1 MADVAARE
9 TTGSSLPTAWVT
21 TAASFGFALVQLD
34 VTIVNVALPRMASEL
49 QAGVSALQWIVDA
62 YALSFAVLLLLMGF
76 LGDRLG
82 ARRVY
87 LAGLGL
93 FALASLGCGFS
104 IDAPTLIIARA
115 AQGLAAAA
123 MLPNSLALI
132 NRATGH
138 DRRLRAKAIG
148 WWTASGS
155 IAIAAGPIVGGLLLG
170 VASWRSIFLINL
182 PVCAVGVWSTWRVPV
197 SAPKGSR
204 RSFDIQGQV
213 LAVLALAA
221 LTAAIIQA
229 RPMGWAHPFVYGGC
243 LVAMLA
249 SAGFIWIES
258 RSKAPMLPLD
268 FFSKPGFSPAVGY
281 GVMVNLTYYGIVF
294 VLSLY
299 LQRVHGYSALRTGLA
314 YLPLTAT
321 FFGVNVL
328 SGWLIGV
335 IGARPLMVIGA
346 LIDAGGFA
354 LLLLL
359 NAHSSYW
366 LMLPAFALLP
376 AGMGLGV
383 PAMTNTVLSAVQ
395 AESSGIASGV
405 LNAARQAGGAVGVAV
420 FGALA
425 GDGLTHV
432 VEGLH
437 VSAWISIGLLLLAAV
452 VAAVGVHPHGEKHP

>member
-1 MADVAARE
+1 MADAATRE
-9 TTGSSLPTAWVT
+9 NGSSLSVPRVT
-21 TAASFGFALVQLD
+21 VAASFGFALVQLD

-49 QAGVSALQWIVDA
+49 GASVSALQWIVDA

-76 LGDRLG
+76 LGDRWG
-82 ARRVY
+82 ARRMY
-87 LAGLGL
+87 LAGLVL
-93 FALASLGCGFS
+93 FALASLGCGLS
-104 IDAPTLIIARA
+104 IDAPTLIAARA
-115 AQGLAAAA
+115 VQGLAAAA
-123 MLPNSLALI
+123 MLPNSLAMI
-132 NRATGH
+132 NRAVSH

-170 VASWRSIFLINL
+170 FSSWRSIFLINL
-182 PVCAVGVWSTWRVPV
+182 PACAIGIALVWSMPALTPRH
-197 SAPKGSR
+197 AR
-204 RSFDIQGQV
+204 RSFDIQGQI

-229 RPMGWAHPFVYGGC
+229 RPLGWAHPFVYTGFII
-243 LVAMLA
+243 AALA
-249 SAGFIWIES
+249 GAGFIWTES
-258 RSKAPMLPLD
+258 RSDAPMLPLH
-268 FFSKPGFSPAVGY
+268 FFSRPGFSPAVGY
-281 GVMVNLTYYGIVF
+281 GVMVNLTYYGMVF

-321 FFGVNVL
+321 FFGVNIL
-328 SGWLIGV
+328 SGWLISV
-335 IGARPLMVIGA
+335 IGARPLMVMGA

-354 LLLLL
+354 LLFLLD
-359 NAHSSYW
+359 AQSSYW

-383 PAMTNTVLSAVQ
+383 PAMTNTVLSAVE
-395 AESSGIASGV
+395 AESSGVASGV
-405 LNAARQAGGAVGVAV
+405 LNAARQAAGAIGVAV

-425 GDGLTHV
+425 GDGQAHV

-437 VSAWISIGLLLLAAV
+437 MSALISIGLLLLAALM
-452 VAAVGVHPHGEKHP
+452 AWMGVHPHGEKHA

>member
-1 MADVAARE
+1 MADAATRE
-9 TTGSSLPTAWVT
+9 NGSSLSMPRVT
-21 TAASFGFALVQLD
+21 IAASFGFALVQLD

-49 QAGVSALQWIVDA
+49 GASVSALQWIVDA
-62 YALSFAVLLLLMGF
+62 YALSFAVLLLLMGS
-76 LGDRLG
+76 LGDRWG
-82 ARRVY
+82 ARRMY

-93 FALASLGCGFS
+93 FAVASLGCGLS
-104 IDAPTLIIARA
+104 TNAATLIVART

-132 NRATGH
+132 NRAIGH

-170 VASWRSIFLINL
+170 FSSWRSIFLINL
-182 PVCAVGVWSTWRVPV
+182 PACAIGLWLGWRVPAF
-197 SAPKGSR
+197 APKQVR
-204 RSFDIQGQV
+204 RSFDIQGQI

-229 RPMGWAHPFVYGGC
+229 RPMGWTHPFVCIGFI
-243 LVAMLA
+243 VAILA
-249 SAGFIWIES
+249 GAGFIWTES
-258 RSKAPMLPLD
+258 RSDAPMLPLH

-281 GVMVNLTYYGIVF
+281 GVMVNLTYYGMVF

-346 LIDAGGFA
+346 LIDASGFA

-359 NAHSSYW
+359 DAHSSYW

-405 LNAARQAGGAVGVAV
+405 LNAARQAGGAIGVAV
-420 FGALA
+420 FGAFA
-425 GDGLTHV
+425 GDGQAHV

-437 VSAWISIGLLLLAAV
+437 TSAWISIGLLLLAAV
-452 VAAVGVHPHGEKHP
+452 MAATGVHPHGEKRA

>member
-1 MADVAARE
+1 MADATTRE
-9 TTGSSLPTAWVT
+9 NGSSLT
-21 TAASFGFALVQLD
+21 TTWGTLAASFGFALVQLD

-49 QAGVSALQWIVDA
+49 HAGVSALQWIVDA

-76 LGDRLG
+76 LGDRWG

-87 LAGLGL
+87 QAGLVL
-93 FALASLGCGFS
+93 FALASLGCGLS
-104 IDAPTLIIARA
+104 IDAPTLIVARA
-115 AQGLAAAA
+115 VQGLAAAA

-132 NRATGH
+132 NRANGH
-138 DRRLRAKAIG
+138 DRRQRARAIG

-170 VASWRSIFLINL
+170 FTSWRSIFLINL
-182 PVCAVGVWSTWRVPV
+182 PACAIGVWLAWRMPAF
-197 SAPKGSR
+197 APKHVH

-229 RPMGWAHPFVYGGC
+229 RPMGWTSPFVCAGFV
-243 LVAMLA
+243 VAVLA
-249 SAGFIWIES
+249 GAGFIWTEW
-258 RSKAPMLPLD
+258 RSDAPMLPLH
-268 FFSKPGFSPAVGY
+268 FFSRPGFSPAVGY
-281 GVMVNLTYYGIVF
+281 GVMVNLTYYGMVF

-299 LQRVHGYSALRTGLA
+299 LQRVLGYSALHTGLA

-346 LIDAGGFA
+346 LIDAGGFG

-359 NAHSSYW
+359 DAQSSYW

-395 AESSGIASGV
+395 PESSGIASGV
-405 LNAARQAGGAVGVAV
+405 LNAARQAGGAIGVAV
-420 FGALA
+420 FGAFA
-425 GDGLTHV
+425 GDGRAHV

-437 VSAWISIGLLLLAAV
+437 ISAWISIGLLVLAAV
-452 VAAVGVHPHGEKHP
+452 MAAVGIHPHVEKRV

>member
-1 MADVAARE
+1 MADAATRE
-9 TTGSSLPTAWVT
+9 NGSSLSMPRVT
-21 TAASFGFALVQLD
+21 IAASFGFALVQLD

-49 QAGVSALQWIVDA
+49 GASVSALQWIVDA

-76 LGDRLG
+76 LGDRWG
-82 ARRVY
+82 ARRMY

-93 FALASLGCGFS
+93 FAVASLGCGLS
-104 IDAPTLIIARA
+104 TNAATLIVART

-132 NRATGH
+132 NRAIGH

-170 VASWRSIFLINL
+170 FSSWRSIFLINL
-182 PVCAVGVWSTWRVPV
+182 PACAIGLWLGWRLPAF
-197 SAPKGSR
+197 APKQVR
-204 RSFDIQGQV
+204 RSFDIQGQI

-229 RPMGWAHPFVYGGC
+229 RPMGWTHPFVCIGFI
-243 LVAMLA
+243 VAILA
-249 SAGFIWIES
+249 GAGFIWTES
-258 RSKAPMLPLD
+258 RSDAPMLPLH

-281 GVMVNLTYYGIVF
+281 GVMVNLTYYGMVF

-346 LIDAGGFA
+346 LIDASGFA

-359 NAHSSYW
+359 DAHSSYW

-405 LNAARQAGGAVGVAV
+405 LNAARQAGGAIGVAV
-420 FGALA
+420 FGAFA
-425 GDGLTHV
+425 GDGQAHV

-437 VSAWISIGLLLLAAV
+437 MSAWISIGLLLLAAV
-452 VAAVGVHPHGEKHP
+452 MAAAGVHPHGEKHA

>member
-1 MADVAARE
+1 MADAATRE
-9 TTGSSLPTAWVT
+9 NGSSLSMPRVT
-21 TAASFGFALVQLD
+21 IAASFGFALVQLD

-49 QAGVSALQWIVDA
+49 GASVSALQWIVDA

-76 LGDRLG
+76 LGDRWG
-82 ARRVY
+82 ARRMY

-93 FALASLGCGFS
+93 FAVASLGCGLS
-104 IDAPTLIIARA
+104 TNAATLIVART

-132 NRATGH
+132 NRAIGH

-170 VASWRSIFLINL
+170 FSSWRSIFLINL
-182 PVCAVGVWSTWRVPV
+182 PACAIGLWLGWRLPAF
-197 SAPKGSR
+197 APKQVR
-204 RSFDIQGQV
+204 RSFDIQGQI

-229 RPMGWAHPFVYGGC
+229 RPMGWTHP
-243 LVAMLA
+243 LVCIGFIVAILA
-249 SAGFIWIES
+249 GAGFIWTES
-258 RSKAPMLPLD
+258 RSDAPMLPLH

-281 GVMVNLTYYGIVF
+281 GVMVNLTYYGMVF

-346 LIDAGGFA
+346 LIDASGFA

-359 NAHSSYW
+359 DAHSSYW

-405 LNAARQAGGAVGVAV
+405 LNAARQAGGAIGVAV
-420 FGALA
+420 FGAFA
-425 GDGLTHV
+425 GDGQAHV

-437 VSAWISIGLLLLAAV
+437 MSAWISIGLLLLAAV
-452 VAAVGVHPHGEKHP
+452 MAAAGVHPHGEKHA

>member
-1 MADVAARE
+1 MADVTKQE
-9 TTGSSLPTAWVT
+9 SGSSISPNRVT
-21 TAASFGFALVQLD
+21 VAASFGFALVQLD

-49 QAGVSALQWIVDA
+49 HAGVSALQWVVDA

-87 LAGLGL
+87 LAGLAL
-93 FALASLGCGFS
+93 FALASLGCGLS
-104 IDAPTLIIARA
+104 VDAPTLIIARTV
-115 AQGLAAAA
+115 QGLAAAA

-138 DRRLRAKAIG
+138 DRRRRAKAIG

-155 IAIAAGPIVGGLLLG
+155 IAIAAGPIIGGLLLG
-170 VASWRSIFLINL
+170 LASWRSIFLINL
-182 PVCAVGVWSTWRVPV
+182 PVCIAGAWLTWQVPAF
-197 SAPKGSR
+197 APEKGK
-204 RSFDIQGQV
+204 RSFDIQGQI

-229 RPMGWAHPFVYGGC
+229 RPMGWTHPFVYGGFV
-243 LVAMLA
+243 VAVLA
-249 SAGFIWIES
+249 GAGFIWTES

-268 FFSKPGFSPAVGY
+268 FFSRPGFSPAVVY

-294 VLSLY
+294 MLSLY
-299 LQRVHGYSALRTGLA
+299 LQRVLGYSALRTGLA

-335 IGARPLMVIGA
+335 IGARPLMVVGA

-359 NAHSSYW
+359 DGQSSYG

-405 LNAARQAGGAVGVAV
+405 LNAARQAGGAIGVAV
-420 FGALA
+420 FGAFA
-425 GDGLTHV
+425 GEGSAHVVDGLHT
-432 VEGLH
+432 
-437 VSAWISIGLLLLAAV
+437 SAWISIGLLVLASV
-452 VAAVGVHPHGEKHP
+452 VAAAGIHPHGEKHA

>member
-1 MADVAARE
+1 MTDPATRQNSTSLS
-9 TTGSSLPTAWVT
+9 TTWVT
-21 TAASFGFALVQLD
+21 VAASFGFALVQLD

-49 QAGVSALQWIVDA
+49 HAGVSALQWVVDA
-62 YALSFAVLLLLMGF
+62 YALSFAVWLLLMGF
-76 LGDRLG
+76 LGDRWG
-82 ARRVY
+82 ARRMY
-87 LAGLGL
+87 LAGLAL
-93 FALASLGCGFS
+93 FALASLGCGLS
-104 IDAPTLIIARA
+104 VDATTLIIARTV
-115 AQGLAAAA
+115 QGLAAAA
-123 MLPNSLALI
+123 MLPNSLVLI

-138 DRRLRAKAIG
+138 DRRRRAKAIG

-155 IAIAAGPIVGGLLLG
+155 IAIAAGPIIGGLLLG
-170 VASWRSIFLINL
+170 IAGWRCIFLINL
-182 PVCAVGVWSTWRVPV
+182 PVCIVGAWLTWRVPAFV
-197 SAPKGSR
+197 PENNG

-213 LAVLALAA
+213 LAALALAA

-229 RPMGWAHPFVYGGC
+229 RPMGWTHPFVYGGFV
-243 LVAMLA
+243 VAILA
-249 SAGFIWIES
+249 GAGFIWTES
-258 RSKAPMLPLD
+258 RSGAPMLPLD
-268 FFSKPGFSPAVGY
+268 FFSKPGFSSAVVY

-328 SGWLIGV
+328 SGWLIGI

-359 NAHSSYW
+359 DAQSSYW

-405 LNAARQAGGAVGVAV
+405 LNAARQAGGAIGVAV
-420 FGALA
+420 FGTFA
-425 GDGLTHV
+425 GDGQVHV
-432 VEGLH
+432 VAGLH
-437 VSAWISIGLLLLAAV
+437 MSAWISVGLLLLATL
-452 VAAVGVHPHGEKHP
+452 VAAVGIHPHGEKRH